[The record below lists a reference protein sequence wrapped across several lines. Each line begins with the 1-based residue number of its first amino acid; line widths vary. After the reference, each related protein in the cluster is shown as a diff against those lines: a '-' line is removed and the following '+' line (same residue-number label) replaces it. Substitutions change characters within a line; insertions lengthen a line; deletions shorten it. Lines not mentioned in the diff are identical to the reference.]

1 MAFNRKQKL
10 RDNIE
15 AIRTAFI
22 LDREN
27 RTATTEERAILQ
39 RYCGFG
45 GLKCILNP
53 AKELT
58 DAVRWAKSDLEL
70 FAPTVELHRL
80 IRENSK
86 DETEY
91 KRFVDSLKASVL
103 TAFYTPKEITDT
115 IADVLADYSVR
126 PARMLE
132 PSAGVGVFVDSMLR
146 HSPNADVMA
155 FEKDLLTGTILRHLY
170 PDQKM
175 RTCGF
180 EKIERPF
187 NNYFDLAVSN
197 IPFGDIAV
205 FDAEFQRSDS
215 FGRRSAQKT
224 IHNYFFLK
232 GLDAVRDGGIVAFI
246 TSQGV
251 LNSTKTSV
259 RNELFSQ
266 ANLVSAIR
274 LPNNLF
280 TDNAG
285 TEVGSDLIVLQKN
298 LSKKEMS
305 QDERLMTVIQTD
317 TKTALTD
324 NAYFIHHPE
333 RIVHTMA
340 KLDTDPYGKPAM
352 VYLHE
357 GKAAGI
363 AGDLRRMLDED
374 FHYRLAMRL
383 YSGSIRQSGTEEK
396 VTVQKEVERT
406 AIKMETTS
414 SMQAVET
421 PTEKPQP
428 TEEKPEIEPHRPMKH
443 SDGVQ
448 LSLLDL
454 WGMTEEVSKEETS
467 KKKKAAKKES
477 AAKRTASKPK
487 VQVTPK
493 VTNIPPHTT
502 SVSLAEKK
510 TDEKVED
517 FGDTET
523 LSYRLEHERA
533 IQFIDWKLLTIDLL
547 ERFLLAHESEVHRDE
562 MQALGTTAFYKVW
575 EDACKA
581 AFGDAL
587 NKRLDDLGFTIE
599 GNWSADSQKK
609 LIEIIPRPQWE
620 RWLGDNFGKRED
632 TDTLIP
638 DTITI
643 AEGQGGER
651 VLCIYDA
658 KHYVPSTSGK

>member
-22 LDREN
+22 LDRGN

-170 PDQKM
+170 PDKKM

-215 FGRRSAQKT
+215 FGRRSAQKA

-285 TEVGSDLIVLQKN
+285 TEVGSDLIILQKN
-298 LSKKEMS
+298 SGKNGELYYNEKLFMQTEQTPIGTSVNGYVWSISSLSN
-305 QDERLMTVIQTD
+305 TD
-317 TKTALTD
+317 L
-324 NAYFIHHPE
+324 I
-333 RIVHTMA
+333 RG
-340 KLDTDPYGKPAM
+340 TDPYGKPA
-352 VYLHE
+352 YQLLHR
-357 GKAAGI
+357 GGI
-363 AGDLRRMLDED
+363 GQMAEDLREHLKIELHQFDKE
-374 FHYRLAMRL
+374 L
-383 YSGSIRQSGTEEK
+383 YE
-396 VTVQKEVERT
+396 
-406 AIKMETTS
+406 MY
-414 SMQAVET
+414 
-421 PTEKPQP
+421 
-428 TEEKPEIEPHRPMKH
+428 
-443 SDGVQ
+443 
-448 LSLLDL
+448 SLHP
-454 WGMTEEVSKEETS
+454 
-467 KKKKAAKKES
+467 A
-477 AAKRTASKPK
+477 
-487 VQVTPK
+487 Q
-493 VTNIPPHTT
+493 
-502 SVSLAEKK
+502 
-510 TDEKVED
+510 
-517 FGDTET
+517 
-523 LSYRLEHERA
+523 
-533 IQFIDWKLLTIDLL
+533 
-547 ERFLLAHESEVHRDE
+547 
-562 MQALGTTAFYKVW
+562 
-575 EDACKA
+575 
-581 AFGDAL
+581 
-587 NKRLDDLGFTIE
+587 
-599 GNWSADSQKK
+599 
-609 LIEIIPRPQWE
+609 
-620 RWLGDNFGKRED
+620 GK
-632 TDTLIP
+632 
-638 DTITI
+638 
-643 AEGQGGER
+643 
-651 VLCIYDA
+651 
-658 KHYVPSTSGK
+658 ST

>member
-1 MAFNRKQKL
+1 M
-10 RDNIE
+10 
-15 AIRTAFI
+15 
-22 LDREN
+22 
-27 RTATTEERAILQ
+27 
-39 RYCGFG
+39 
-45 GLKCILNP
+45 
-53 AKELT
+53 
-58 DAVRWAKSDLEL
+58 
-70 FAPTVELHRL
+70 
-80 IRENSK
+80 
-86 DETEY
+86 
-91 KRFVDSLKASVL
+91 
-103 TAFYTPKEITDT
+103 
-115 IADVLADYSVR
+115 
-126 PARMLE
+126 
-132 PSAGVGVFVDSMLR
+132 
-146 HSPNADVMA
+146 
-155 FEKDLLTGTILRHLY
+155 
-170 PDQKM
+170 
-175 RTCGF
+175 
-180 EKIERPF
+180 
-187 NNYFDLAVSN
+187 AVSN

-383 YSGSIRQSGTEEK
+383 YSGSIRQAGTEEK
-396 VTVQKEVERT
+396 VAVQNKVERP
-406 AIKMETTS
+406 AIKLETVS
-414 SMQAVET
+414 SAQTVET

-428 TEEKPEIEPHRPMKH
+428 ADEKPEIEPRPQY
-443 SDGVQ
+443 SAGVQ
-448 LSLLDL
+448 LTLLDL
-454 WGMTEEVSKEETS
+454 WGMTEEVSQPKTS
-467 KKKKAAKKES
+467 KKKKDGE
-477 AAKRTASKPK
+477 KRQLRQSPLRPNRK
-487 VQVTPK
+487 
-493 VTNIPPHTT
+493 
-502 SVSLAEKK
+502 S
-510 TDEKVED
+510 
-517 FGDTET
+517 
-523 LSYRLEHERA
+523 RL
-533 IQFIDWKLLTIDLL
+533 
-547 ERFLLAHESEVHRDE
+547 HR
-562 MQALGTTAFYKVW
+562 QLQ
-575 EDACKA
+575 
-581 AFGDAL
+581 L
-587 NKRLDDLGFTIE
+587 QN
-599 GNWSADSQKK
+599 
-609 LIEIIPRPQWE
+609 PQW
-620 RWLGDNFGKRED
+620 RIR
-632 TDTLIP
+632 
-638 DTITI
+638 
-643 AEGQGGER
+643 R
-651 VLCIYDA
+651 
-658 KHYVPSTSGK
+658 

>member
-232 GLDAVRDGGIVAFI
+232 GLEKWCRQEYEHTVEKSPIAKAIFYMYTRFEQLSGYVNDAQFCIDNNPVERSIRPL
-246 TSQGV
+246 T
-251 LNSTKTSV
+251 LNRKNT
-259 RNELFSQ
+259 LFSGSHE
-266 ANLVSAIR
+266 AAHAAAIFFSLMGCCR
-274 LPNNLF
+274 ENKVNPKLWMQ
-280 TDNAG
+280 D
-285 TEVGSDLIVLQKN
+285 VLIRVQEN
-298 LSKKEMS
+298 
-305 QDERLMTVIQTD
+305 ER
-317 TKTALTD
+317 
-324 NAYFIHHPE
+324 
-333 RIVHTMA
+333 
-340 KLDTDPYGKPAM
+340 
-352 VYLHE
+352 
-357 GKAAGI
+357 
-363 AGDLRRMLDED
+363 
-374 FHYRLAMRL
+374 
-383 YSGSIRQSGTEEK
+383 
-396 VTVQKEVERT
+396 
-406 AIKMETTS
+406 
-414 SMQAVET
+414 
-421 PTEKPQP
+421 
-428 TEEKPEIEPHRPMKH
+428 
-443 SDGVQ
+443 
-448 LSLLDL
+448 
-454 WGMTEEVSKEETS
+454 
-467 KKKKAAKKES
+467 
-477 AAKRTASKPK
+477 
-487 VQVTPK
+487 
-493 VTNIPPHTT
+493 
-502 SVSLAEKK
+502 EKK
-510 TDEKVED
+510 ND
-517 FGDTET
+517 
-523 LSYRLEHERA
+523 YA
-533 IQFIDWKLLTIDLL
+533 DLL
-547 ERFLLAHESEVHRDE
+547 PF
-562 MQALGTTAFYKVW
+562 
-575 EDACKA
+575 
-581 AFGDAL
+581 
-587 NKRLDDLGFTIE
+587 
-599 GNWSADSQKK
+599 NWK
-609 LIEIIPRPQWE
+609 
-620 RWLGDNFGKRED
+620 G
-632 TDTLIP
+632 
-638 DTITI
+638 
-643 AEGQGGER
+643 
-651 VLCIYDA
+651 
-658 KHYVPSTSGK
+658 

>member
-146 HSPNADVMA
+146 HNPNADVMA

-170 PDQKM
+170 PGKKT

-205 FDAEFQRSDS
+205 FDPEFQRSDS
-215 FGRRSAQKT
+215 FGRRSAQKA

-259 RNELFSQ
+259 RNELFSK
-266 ANLVSAIR
+266 ADLVSAIR

-317 TKTALTD
+317 TKTDLTD

-333 RIVHTMA
+333 RIVHTTA

-363 AGDLRRMLDED
+363 AGDLHRMLDED

-428 TEEKPEIEPHRPMKH
+428 TEEKPEIEPRPKY

-454 WGMTEEVSKEETS
+454 WGMTEEVSQQPKTA
-467 KKKKAAKKES
+467 KKKKEAKKES
-477 AAKRTASKPK
+477 SARRVLPKPQVHVTQNVTAVPTAT
-487 VQVTPK
+487 TPK
-493 VTNIPPHTT
+493 TVTENKEAKTENTAKPADPDDIYATLDWDTNPPINGFYEMMMDLTPERRKELRELARQHNEKQAA
-502 SVSLAEKK
+502 AEKMEVK
-510 TDEKVED
+510 AVPDPHLANTFASSHVIR
-517 FGDTET
+517 GRG
-523 LSYRLEHERA
+523 SARRLA
-533 IQFIDWKLLTIDLL
+533 
-547 ERFLLAHESEVHRDE
+547 
-562 MQALGTTAFYKVW
+562 
-575 EDACKA
+575 
-581 AFGDAL
+581 
-587 NKRLDDLGFTIE
+587 
-599 GNWSADSQKK
+599 SA
-609 LIEIIPRPQWE
+609 
-620 RWLGDNFGKRED
+620 G
-632 TDTLIP
+632 
-638 DTITI
+638 
-643 AEGQGGER
+643 A
-651 VLCIYDA
+651 
-658 KHYVPSTSGK
+658 

>member
-259 RNELFSQ
+259 RNELFSRGQ
-266 ANLVSAIR
+266 SGIR
-274 LPNNLF
+274 DTPAQQPVHGQRGDGGGQRPDCPAKEPQQEGNV
-280 TDNAG
+280 AG
-285 TEVGSDLIVLQKN
+285 RAAD
-298 LSKKEMS
+298 
-305 QDERLMTVIQTD
+305 DR
-317 TKTALTD
+317 
-324 NAYFIHHPE
+324 
-333 RIVHTMA
+333 
-340 KLDTDPYGKPAM
+340 DTDG
-352 VYLHE
+352 HE
-357 GKAAGI
+357 NRP
-363 AGDLRRMLDED
+363 DRQRL
-374 FHYRLAMRL
+374 FHPPP
-383 YSGSIRQSGTEEK
+383 GTH
-396 VTVQKEVERT
+396 R
-406 AIKMETTS
+406 AYD
-414 SMQAVET
+414 VET
-421 PTEKPQP
+421 
-428 TEEKPEIEPHRPMKH
+428 
-443 SDGVQ
+443 
-448 LSLLDL
+448 
-454 WGMTEEVSKEETS
+454 
-467 KKKKAAKKES
+467 
-477 AAKRTASKPK
+477 
-487 VQVTPK
+487 
-493 VTNIPPHTT
+493 
-502 SVSLAEKK
+502 
-510 TDEKVED
+510 
-517 FGDTET
+517 
-523 LSYRLEHERA
+523 
-533 IQFIDWKLLTIDLL
+533 
-547 ERFLLAHESEVHRDE
+547 
-562 MQALGTTAFYKVW
+562 
-575 EDACKA
+575 
-581 AFGDAL
+581 
-587 NKRLDDLGFTIE
+587 
-599 GNWSADSQKK
+599 
-609 LIEIIPRPQWE
+609 
-620 RWLGDNFGKRED
+620 
-632 TDTLIP
+632 
-638 DTITI
+638 
-643 AEGQGGER
+643 
-651 VLCIYDA
+651 
-658 KHYVPSTSGK
+658 